1 MVRVPDDSPPAI
13 AAGIG
18 DEVVATMTGALPRDV
33 VVTNGP
39 MVTLAVGPDRNAG
52 GIGRTVTPP
61 SGATQ
66 LAVHVDAQAAE
77 WAPFDTIEVYANAA
91 FTIPPPAGQQP
102 EPLLPLLCFT
112 ARATPSQRCT
122 MAVGGAR
129 ALNVVREAV
138 GGAGAARLHA
148 TADASLIVSDV
159 AAHTRAGARGKDF
172 WMLARVTGLT
182 GLWPVIPQAVDAT
195 VVPVATLV
203 AGGGLDGQ
211 GVPAL
216 AFTNPVF
223 VDVDG
228 GGWRAPFAP

>member
-1 MVRVPDDSPPAI
+1 M
-13 AAGIG
+13 
-18 DEVVATMTGALPRDV
+18 
-33 VVTNGP
+33 
-39 MVTLAVGPDRNAG
+39 
-52 GIGRTVTPP
+52 TPP

-77 WAPFDTIEVYANAA
+77 WAPFDTIEIYANAA

-112 ARATPSQRCT
+112 ARATPSLRCT
-122 MAVGGAR
+122 MAAGGAR
-129 ALNVVREAV
+129 PLTVAREPV
-138 GGAGAARLHA
+138 GNAGAARLHA
-148 TADASLIVSDV
+148 IADASLVVSDV
-159 AAHTRAGARGKDF
+159 AAHERAGARGKDF
-172 WMLARVTGLT
+172 WLLARVTGLT

-195 VVPVATLV
+195 VIPVATLV
-203 AGGGLDGQ
+203 AGTPLVGQ

>member
-1 MVRVPDDSPPAI
+1 
-13 AAGIG
+13 
-18 DEVVATMTGALPRDV
+18 
-33 VVTNGP
+33 

-61 SGATQ
+61 AGATQ

-77 WAPFDTIEVYANAA
+77 WAPFDTIEIYANAA

-102 EPLLPLLCFT
+102 DPLLPLLCFT

-129 ALNVVREAV
+129 PLTIAREAV
-138 GGAGAARLHA
+138 GSAARLHA
-148 TADASLIVSDV
+148 VADASLIMSDV
-159 AAHTRAGARGKDF
+159 PAHTRAGARGKDF
-172 WMLARVTGLT
+172 WMMARVTGLT
-182 GLWPVIPQAVDAT
+182 GLWPVIPQAVDST

-203 AGGGLDGQ
+203 AGGPLVGQ

-223 VDVDG
+223 VDADG